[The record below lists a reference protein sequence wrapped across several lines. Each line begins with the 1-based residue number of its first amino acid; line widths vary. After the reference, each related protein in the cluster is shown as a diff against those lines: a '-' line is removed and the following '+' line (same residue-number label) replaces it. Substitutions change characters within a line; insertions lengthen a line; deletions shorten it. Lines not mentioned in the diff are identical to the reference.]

1 MDPSIPWKV
10 LLEFLVS
17 LGYPPYLTPQLQLL
31 SGIGGGQR
39 SRHHP
44 STLPDLGKVSS
55 LCGYLYCAPLHNKRI
70 ETEDLE
76 GLDSFNV
83 QGLHLSKPVASTS
96 WGLGQVR
103 REFCIPGPRVGGAGT
118 RGCSGPSSVSGA
130 DGQG

>member
-31 SGIGGGQR
+31 SGIGGGQG
-39 SRHHP
+39 SRHYP
-44 STLPDLGKVSS
+44 STLRTWGKS
-55 LCGYLYCAPLHNKRI
+55 LHCVGTLCAPLHNKRI